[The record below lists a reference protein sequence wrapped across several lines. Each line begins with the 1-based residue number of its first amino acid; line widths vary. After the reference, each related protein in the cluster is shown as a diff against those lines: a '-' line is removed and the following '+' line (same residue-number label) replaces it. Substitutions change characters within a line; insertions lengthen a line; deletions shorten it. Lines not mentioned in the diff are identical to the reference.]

1 MKTWW
6 CGLASYL
13 TVEQQTDHV
22 MKKMAKI
29 LKSKRNAGEAVK
41 VDQLVSN
48 PKSFAQFIENAFT
61 LSFLIKDG
69 EAGLL
74 PAAAGGGGGG
84 GCPTVVKKHKPEEEQ
99 VERSTFVMH
108 LDMKGWRALTKLNR
122 AAEGMMPH
130 RADDV
135 EEKEVVEMEG
145 ARGPSV
151 AGAAATGG
159 VDGAGG
165 AARSRSRAGAA
176 SEAWAR
182 ARAGV
187 GAGADENLANSKS
200 KGKKVGVGSVRPR
213 DLTNSQE
220 RDEAAKHRRTS

>member
-1 MKTWW
+1 MKTRWR
-6 CGLASYL
+6 GLASYA

-29 LKSKRNAGEAVK
+29 LKSKRNAGEAIQ
-41 VDQLVSN
+41 VDQLVTN
-48 PKSFAQFIENAFT
+48 PTSFAQFVENAFT

-74 PAAAGGGGGG
+74 PAADAAG

-108 LDMKGWRALTKLNR
+108 LDMAGWRALTRLNR
-122 AAEGMMPH
+122 AEGMIPH

-135 EEKEVVEMEG
+135 EEREVVEMEG

-151 AGAAATGG
+151 AAAAAPGF
-159 VDGAGG
+159 VGG
-165 AARSRSRAGAA
+165 AAGRTEVGRSVGRSD
-176 SEAWAR
+176 R
-182 ARAGV
+182 ARTGVGVGV
-187 GAGADENLANSKS
+187 GAGADENPANAKA
-200 KGKKVGVGSVRPR
+200 KGKRVGVGSVRPR